1 MRMHS
6 KGDEPWE
13 SLGLQLLTLALWLLE
28 SNGTGWAW
36 LRLVPP
42 TCQSSQMTR
51 DMGRRGNDAQQNGTS
66 HLHFGASSVGCKS
79 SDISGGA
86 KGHKPKTCCLSHFS
100 QISMIWSQSRNYLE
114 TLKKWQLNGNRERWL
129 KLSASYFDGTRGI

>member
-1 MRMHS
+1 MGISGTPATHS
-6 KGDEPWE
+6 RSVASRIKRNM
-13 SLGLQLLTLALWLLE
+13 LGVAPPSPTHLPII
-28 SNGTGWAW
+28 SNGTRGA
-36 LRLVPP
+36 
-42 TCQSSQMTR
+42 
-51 DMGRRGNDAQQNGTS
+51 GRRGNDAQQDGTS

-79 SDISGGA
+79 SNISGGA

-114 TLKKWQLNGNRERWL
+114 TLKKRQLNSNRERRL